1 MPTKERLKLKDL
13 KLGYFKEYFAPLFN
27 LFKPKKKISNISD
40 LKDFIHKKSA
50 WITQMTLYG
59 YLKTRMGAKYILMF
73 ESEIFLKSVDKAK
86 WNIYMV
92 SIQDLTLFTHPI

>member
-40 LKDFIHKKSA
+40 LKD
-50 WITQMTLYG
+50 
-59 YLKTRMGAKYILMF
+59 
-73 ESEIFLKSVDKAK
+73 
-86 WNIYMV
+86 
-92 SIQDLTLFTHPI
+92 LFTKNLPG

>member
-40 LKDFIHKKSA
+40 LQDFIHKK
-50 WITQMTLYG
+50 
-59 YLKTRMGAKYILMF
+59 LK
-73 ESEIFLKSVDKAK
+73 
-86 WNIYMV
+86 
-92 SIQDLTLFTHPI
+92 